1 MKKYKIFMGLKIFG
15 LTFLLVLLIILAYR
29 AIILTPSV
37 WLESIAGKQTFGMA
51 VHISSHPGK
60 NGYYLVTA
68 KEGKIYLFQEGS
80 EIKKTI
86 LDMMSE
92 VKQNT
97 FEEGMLSA
105 IIDPQNLKDI
115 YIYYSMNKIDPRTN
129 RLSRFKLDKD
139 ENVIRES
146 EEVLFELIKPDNSH
160 NGGNMQFGPDGLFYL
175 GFGDASSASREIP
188 SKLDSSLWGSII
200 RIDVRKR
207 ENGKQYSIPKDNPFN
222 GHKSIPPEVWAY
234 GFRNPWRWSFVDKN
248 IIIVGDV
255 GNINHEEIS
264 IVKKGD
270 HHGWPYVEGGE
281 CSDFHKNCNLKKY
294 KPPMT
299 YFSRMVSRSIIGG
312 YVYRGSK
319 IDNLKGKYVFGDY
332 LRGMMTLPYP
342 DAPKFVKNMNDA
354 SLKIIF
360 PKIPINF
367 GPDKGRTIH
376 PVSFYEDENNE
387 LLMVAL
393 NGGVF
398 RIIPIDFWTKVR
410 AFFYMYGNFK

>member
-1 MKKYKIFMGLKIFG
+1 MNKYKIFIGLKIFG

-37 WLESIAGKQTFGMA
+37 WLKSIAGKQTFGMA

-68 KEGKIYLFQEGS
+68 KEGKVYLFQEGS

-86 LDMMSE
+86 LDMVSE
-92 VKQNT
+92 VKSNT
-97 FEEGMLSA
+97 LEEGMLSA

-139 ENVIRES
+139 ENVTRES
-146 EEVLFELIKPDNSH
+146 EEVLFELTKPDNSH

-175 GFGDASSASREIP
+175 GLGDASSVSGEIP

-222 GHKSIPPEVWAY
+222 GHESIPPEVWAY

-248 IIIVGDV
+248 IIIVGDI
-255 GNINHEEIS
+255 GNNTHEEVS

-270 HHGWPYVEGGE
+270 HLGWPYVEGGK
-281 CSDFHKNCNLKKY
+281 CSDHHKNCDLKKY

-299 YFSRMVSRSIIGG
+299 YFSRMVSRSLIGG

-342 DAPKFVKNMNDA
+342 EAPKFVKNINDDA
-354 SLKIIF
+354 LKIIF

-376 PVSFYEDENNE
+376 PVSFYEDGNNE

-398 RIIPIDFWTKVR
+398 RIIPIDFWTKFR
-410 AFFYMYGNFK
+410 AFFYMYGSFR

>member
-1 MKKYKIFMGLKIFG
+1 MNKYKIFIGLKIFG

-37 WLESIAGKQTFGMA
+37 WLKSIAGKQTFGMA

-68 KEGKIYLFQEGS
+68 KEGKVYLFQEGS

-86 LDMMSE
+86 LDMVSE
-92 VKQNT
+92 VKSNT
-97 FEEGMLSA
+97 LEEGMLSA

-139 ENVIRES
+139 ENVTRES
-146 EEVLFELIKPDNSH
+146 EEVLFELTKPDNSH

-175 GFGDASSASREIP
+175 GLGDASSVSGEIP

-222 GHKSIPPEVWAY
+222 GHESIPPEVWAY

-248 IIIVGDV
+248 IIIVGDI
-255 GNINHEEIS
+255 GNNTH
-264 IVKKGD
+264 
-270 HHGWPYVEGGE
+270 
-281 CSDFHKNCNLKKY
+281 
-294 KPPMT
+294 
-299 YFSRMVSRSIIGG
+299 
-312 YVYRGSK
+312 
-319 IDNLKGKYVFGDY
+319 
-332 LRGMMTLPYP
+332 
-342 DAPKFVKNMNDA
+342 
-354 SLKIIF
+354 
-360 PKIPINF
+360 
-367 GPDKGRTIH
+367 
-376 PVSFYEDENNE
+376 
-387 LLMVAL
+387 
-393 NGGVF
+393 
-398 RIIPIDFWTKVR
+398 
-410 AFFYMYGNFK
+410 